1 MKTVSTKI
9 VTLIAIIAMTAFFS
23 PGLNAQDDS
32 QSLSIRENSL
42 FTDGVNLPASPQAW
56 AMNRYGNESIDLY
69 TGTVGVSLPVYTY
82 SDDDFTIPVS
92 INYSSDGY
100 RPNIQSGPLGLG
112 WNLSLG
118 GAITREVRGI
128 PDDTPATSD
137 SYHFQDKFVGYS
149 MNSSSYG
156 PSPEVYGFAYYHLE
170 YDSDSFSYNDNLVRS
185 GKLGEEYMFVKDCW
199 RKVQDG
205 SSIPTAKCYEQMP
218 DIFRFTAPGLSGR
231 FILQP
236 GGEVIFYD
244 TADSPYGYSL
254 SFEMNGGGFT
264 EFTITTP
271 DRYVYTYAQMDLCTS
286 ISQLSDTNDNITT
299 PGSWRLSR
307 IEAPNGRYVSFVYGA
322 RNIAQSSQ
330 HVRCL
335 DWANLVPRD
344 TAPDESGVDTAFTS
358 GGDGVSWSETRSDCL
373 TQVKI
378 CSADGSSV
386 CTIAMDY
393 VSGILEYGASATD
406 CKKLSSVTVRNGS
419 GRVIRHCTLSYDIV
433 RDPVV
438 SSNGVTFLKSVS
450 IDGEGTTS
458 FSYYGNGSNA
468 IDASTEFPHMT
479 TLSVDW
485 YGYYNPS
492 VTSQSFAPSMQA
504 ARNSTSDTWLLT
516 MRQPDLCSTRLG
528 MLRSIS
534 YPTGGEASY
543 EYELNT
549 YSLDLTGL
557 DNSYIG
563 TASGLRVKSVS
574 LRDRD
579 GSLLQK
585 RSFHYGD
592 SLRSSGT
599 LLRRPVIYT
608 YYRLESSGYSCIEH
622 RALSTNSD
630 LFYGVSPH
638 IEYTAV
644 TEIVTGEGG
653 ADTCEIGYSF
663 STGADGVLGN
673 SYGSASSEYDSMTPV
688 FFCRHR
694 DNELRNYYLFNT
706 IRTVQ
711 DYHGGG
717 KLLSRIE
724 YTRDDSG
731 TRRPVRSESYTYS
744 PFQNSIPV
752 DYTAKTFCLSLSTE
766 YTYRFNTPRM
776 TEYDL
781 TEYTLDGS
789 PLQSRS
795 KNYTYDGLQRPVRVS
810 TRDSEG
816 KELSTRYVWDRS
828 HPWLLLQKCS
838 YRDELMMSGMKYA
851 WCRPDASEHPDWWAP
866 RSLSRAAITLVH
878 FEDEG
883 SEPWDET
890 SDSWQEVASFREF
903 NAAGKPTV
911 VRDAMNHETHYSWDS
926 SGLNLTSMTQYP
938 DGTASPGLTTRWDW
952 IPLVGITKVTRPG
965 GKVERYG
972 YDSCGR
978 LVSVADSDGDTL
990 ARYDY
995 HIATGVNDKNWTRVR
1010 SYISPNQFADDI
1022 TFYNGLGYPEQSNSV
1037 GAGGGN
1043 YDIITPYT
1051 YDALLRPEREWL
1063 PVPCETSGGEPD
1075 VDVSD
1080 IYFGDLTHWQLS
1092 WYQDWYGPVTECDEE
1107 TVLAR
1112 PFLKTISE
1120 FCPSGRPLSHTM
1132 AGPGYGEHPTSF
1144 SYLADTIDCRAV
1156 RGVRTTDGDGRVS
1169 IEWKDCEDR
1178 IVALDRYQ
1186 YDSLSVACGDT
1197 LARTLYRYDWRGNL
1211 TQVITPEE
1219 NSYHYTY
1226 DALSRVISKTIPGR
1240 EPETYTYDAL
1250 DRMVTSQD
1258 GNQRING
1265 ISIEYTYDNIGRFT
1279 GRYAN
1284 LENEETDEN
1293 RPMASYTYSPATGL
1307 KTSERI
1313 YMLSADGWVS
1323 GADYITRSFTYDRE
1337 ERVSRVVESD
1347 SDGDYTLTTDFTY
1360 DLAGNVL
1367 TRTETC
1373 EQGNGD
1379 QVTVLTTRSY
1389 DSRSRII
1396 GEAVSVNGV
1405 QKSSVSIA
1413 YDELGRP
1420 CRTTYGSGS
1429 DAITESTTYTIQGW
1443 TESKWS
1449 DLLRQSWHYEN
1460 SSLPSWTG
1468 NITRW
1473 DWRHLAAAGESDSSG
1488 NAASYQQRS
1497 ELFSYDGLNRLSGS
1511 AMTVGTGATATSD
1524 SRWSERNIRYDL
1536 DGNILHLERYQ
1547 EAASAPQATLDFSYD
1562 GPKRNGYSYDSNG
1575 NITCDPLRCFEI
1587 RYNLLNLSADVIG
1600 HDTEDTAAEGT
1611 LLCETVYY
1619 ADGTRAGVKTPD
1631 DGYWTTRYFGSLIYE
1646 GEPGQETLEGVIT
1659 DYGFIQWNGSAAS
1672 SRMQYFLRDHLG
1684 SVRVIAENRHT
1695 VIIRTD
1701 YLPFGVRMSGD
1712 GLTGVNST
1720 ARSSFFGFSGK
1731 ENEMWGGYDTADGDI
1746 TPHWLKGE
1754 RYQHFGAR
1762 AYDPVSCIFMQVD
1775 PMAEKYYG
1783 MTPYHYCAGNP
1794 VMMVDPDGKF
1804 PETLWDFANVV
1815 LDVTSL
1821 VSNIKQGN
1829 SSAAIADAAGLVL
1842 DVAATIIPF
1851 IPGGAG
1857 TALKAARGVDK
1868 AADVVRAADKAT
1880 DASVIPPKVSASN
1893 GVLNELIEEGGKK
1906 LNSTGSY
1913 TITFESGMKYH
1924 GKGPE
1929 SRMQQSA
1936 REKSKVY
1943 SDPVVAK
1950 DWTPSPTEK
1959 DAFIDE
1965 AKRIRNDGGVKNISN
1980 YNKINSPG
1988 EKYLK

>member
-1 MKTVSTKI
+1 MQIYKT
-9 VTLIAIIAMTAFFS
+9 L
-23 PGLNAQDDS
+23 
-32 QSLSIRENSL
+32 R
-42 FTDGVNLPASPQAW
+42 
-56 AMNRYGNESIDLY
+56 
-69 TGTVGVSLPVYTY
+69 
-82 SDDDFTIPVS
+82 
-92 INYSSDGY
+92 
-100 RPNIQSGPLGLG
+100 
-112 WNLSLG
+112 
-118 GAITREVRGI
+118 
-128 PDDTPATSD
+128 
-137 SYHFQDKFVGYS
+137 
-149 MNSSSYG
+149 
-156 PSPEVYGFAYYHLE
+156 
-170 YDSDSFSYNDNLVRS
+170 
-185 GKLGEEYMFVKDCW
+185 
-199 RKVQDG
+199 
-205 SSIPTAKCYEQMP
+205 
-218 DIFRFTAPGLSGR
+218 
-231 FILQP
+231 
-236 GGEVIFYD
+236 
-244 TADSPYGYSL
+244 
-254 SFEMNGGGFT
+254 T
-264 EFTITTP
+264 E
-271 DRYVYTYAQMDLCTS
+271 LC
-286 ISQLSDTNDNITT
+286 
-299 PGSWRLSR
+299 
-307 IEAPNGRYVSFVYGA
+307 
-322 RNIAQSSQ
+322 SQ

-492 VTSQSFAPSMQA
+492 VSSQSFAPSMQA

-516 MRQPDLCSTRLG
+516 MRQPDLCGTRLG

-549 YSLDLTGL
+549 YSLDLTGV
-557 DNSYIG
+557 DKSYIG

-608 YYRLESSGYSCIEH
+608 YYRLESSGYWCIEH

-673 SYGSASSEYDSMTPV
+673 SYGSASFEYSSLMPV
-688 FFCRHR
+688 FFCHHL

-816 KELSTRYVWDRS
+816 KVLSTRYSWDRS
-828 HPWLLLQKCS
+828 HPWLLLQKYS

-1037 GAGGGN
+1037 GAGSGSC
-1043 YDIITPYT
+1043 DIITPYT
-1051 YDALLRPEREWL
+1051 YDALMRQNREWL
-1063 PVPCETSGGEPD
+1063 PFPYENEYPGTYLSLPLFDLEAWYSEWYMNDYGEIP
-1075 VDVSD
+1075 
-1080 IYFGDLTHWQLS
+1080 
-1092 WYQDWYGPVTECDEE
+1092 EDEE
-1107 TVLAR
+1107 DDYLRLYSETV
-1112 PFLKTISE
+1112 SE

-1169 IEWKDCEDR
+1169 IEWKDYEDR

-1211 TQVITPEE
+1211 TQVVTPEG
-1219 NSYHYTY
+1219 NSYHYSY

-1258 GNQRING
+1258 GNQRDNG
-1265 ISIEYTYDNIGRFT
+1265 ITIHYSYDDIGRLLSKEVVKN
-1279 GRYAN
+1279 G
-1284 LENEETDEN
+1284 ES
-1293 RPMASYTYSPATGL
+1293 RPMVTYSYDRTTGL
-1307 KTSERI
+1307 KSSEDAYLVI
-1313 YMLSADGWVS
+1313 DDGLVHEEDYLS
-1323 GADYITRSFTYDRE
+1323 RSFTYDNE
-1337 ERVSRVVESD
+1337 ERLSSMSEVEYENQYSFD
-1347 SDGDYTLTTDFTY
+1347 IEFGY
-1360 DLAGNVL
+1360 DLAGNEVSRREEID
-1367 TRTETC
+1367 TWDATTII
-1373 EQGNGD
+1373 Q
-1379 QVTVLTTRSY
+1379 TTRSY
-1389 DSRSRII
+1389 DSRSRLT
-1396 GEAVSVNGV
+1396 GETVSVNGV

-1429 DAITESTTYTIQGW
+1429 NAITESTTYTIQGW
-1443 TESKWS
+1443 TASKWS

-1473 DWRHLAAAGESDSSG
+1473 DWSHLAAAGESDSSG
-1488 NAASYQQRS
+1488 DAASYQQRS
-1497 ELFSYDGLNRLSGS
+1497 KLFGYDALNRLSGS
-1511 AMTVGTGATATSD
+1511 AMTVGTGASATSD

-1547 EAASAPQATLDFSYD
+1547 NNANTPQATLDFSYD

-1575 NITCDPLRCFEI
+1575 NITYDPLRCFEI
-1587 RYNLLNLSADVIG
+1587 RYNLLNLATEVIG
-1600 HDTEDTAAEGT
+1600 HDPEDTAAEGT

-1619 ADGTRAGVKTPD
+1619 ADGTRSGVRLPD
-1631 DGYWTTRYFGSLIYE
+1631 DGLWLTRYVSSLICDGDSEFLY
-1646 GEPGQETLEGVIT
+1646 PMGVVSDFGYI
-1659 DYGFIQWNGSAAS
+1659 DLQSGK
-1672 SRMQYFLRDHLG
+1672 MQYFLRDHLG
-1684 SVRVIAENRHT
+1684 SVRVIAEDRHT
-1695 VIIRTD
+1695 VISRTD

-1712 GLTGVNST
+1712 GLTVGNPS

-1783 MTPYHYCAGNP
+1783 MTPYGYCAGNP
-1794 VMMVDPDGKF
+1794 VGVCDPQGD
-1804 PETLWDFANVV
+1804 TIVV
-1815 LDVTSL
+1815 LFTSGL
-1821 VSNIKQGN
+1821 IGHMALLAQNEQGQYVLYSKNGNKTQGPSSELIIANGRGTDDMGEDSYASPEAFMDSSKNNDSNLPPYE
-1829 SSAAIADAAGLVL
+1829 SAL
-1842 DVAATIIPF
+1842 
-1851 IPGGAG
+1851 
-1857 TALKAARGVDK
+1857 
-1868 AADVVRAADKAT
+1868 
-1880 DASVIPPKVSASN
+1880 VIP
-1893 GVLNELIEEGGKK
+1893 
-1906 LNSTGSY
+1906 T
-1913 TITFESGMKYH
+1913 
-1924 GKGPE
+1924 
-1929 SRMQQSA
+1929 
-1936 REKSKVY
+1936 
-1943 SDPVVAK
+1943 D
-1950 DWTPSPTEK
+1950 
-1959 DAFIDE
+1959 
-1965 AKRIRNDGGVKNISN
+1965 ISN
-1980 YNKINSPG
+1980 YETSPDKHAAETMMERVSAPYNLLTDNCAQAVVSALEKAGIPTTSHRGG
-1988 EKYLK
+1988 ENTPNVVPSMIYPNLILANPRASILHKQK

>member
-1 MKTVSTKI
+1 MKIINKLI
-9 VTLIAIIAMTAFFS
+9 ANARRINLHLIAIIAMTAFFS
-23 PGLNAQDDS
+23 PGLSAQDDS
-32 QSLSIRENSL
+32 FSIRENSL

-82 SDDDFTIPVS
+82 ADDDFTIPVS

-128 PDDTPATSD
+128 PDDDSGTSVYEEKGYGCILNN
-137 SYHFQDKFVGYS
+137 SPTTGRPSLMGYAFYHELP
-149 MNSSSYG
+149 SSTVLTDDILY
-156 PSPEVYGFAYYHLE
+156 
-170 YDSDSFSYNDNLVRS
+170 S
-185 GKLGEEYMFVKDCW
+185 GKLGEEYVFARRAYVTD
-199 RKVQDG
+199 RNG
-205 SSIPTAKCYEQMP
+205 SPAISPDCYELQP
-218 DIFRFTAPGLSGR
+218 DIFHFSGPGIRGR
-231 FILQP
+231 FVLQSH
-236 GGEVIFYD
+236 GESLFYD
-244 TADSPYGYSL
+244 TLDSPYGYSV
-254 SFEMNGGGFT
+254 SFEMNGDGFT

-271 DRYVYTYAQMDLCTS
+271 DRYVYTYSQVDLCTS
-286 ISQLSDTNDNITT
+286 ISQLSDTNDNIMT
-299 PGSWRLSR
+299 PGSWRLSS
-307 IEAPNGRYVSFVYGA
+307 IEAPDGRYVSFVYGQT
-322 RNIAQSSQ
+322 NWSQ
-330 HVRCL
+330 NSQYVSIEQ
-335 DWANLVPRD
+335 NSMLVTWDAAAGDDIIEYGIP
-344 TAPDESGVDTAFTS
+344 S
-358 GGDGVSWSETRSDCL
+358 GGTGSSGSHTRSDCL
-373 TQVKI
+373 TLVRV
-378 CSADGSSV
+378 CNSDGSAV
-386 CTIAMDY
+386 CTIEMSYANG
-393 VSGILEYGASATD
+393 VLEYGADALP
-406 CKKLSSVTVRNGS
+406 CRKLSSLTVRNSS
-419 GRVIRHCTLSYDIV
+419 GRTVRHCSLSYDVV
-433 RDPVV
+433 RHPVM
-438 SSNGVTFLKSVS
+438 SNKGVTLLKSVS
-450 IDGEGTTS
+450 IDGEGTSS
-458 FSYYGNGSNA
+458 FSYYGNGADA
-468 IDASTEFPHMT
+468 IDGTTEFPSMT
-479 TLSVDW
+479 TPSVDW
-485 YGYYNPS
+485 LGFYNPS
-492 VTSQSFAPSMQA
+492 VSASGFAPGIASV
-504 ARNSTSDTWLLT
+504 RSSGVSSCLLNH
-516 MRQPDLCSTRLG
+516 RQPDLCGTRLG

-534 YPTGGEASY
+534 YPTGGSATY
-543 EYELNT
+543 EYELNS
-549 YSLDLTGL
+549 YSEDITGL
-557 DNSYIG
+557 NPSSVC
-563 TASGLRVKSVS
+563 TPASGLRVKAIT
-574 LRDRD
+574 LRERD
-579 GSLLQK
+579 GSLVQRK
-585 RSFHYGD
+585 EYRYESG
-592 SLRSSGT
+592 SGPGVSSGR
-599 LLRRPVIYT
+599 LLRRPCLYVR
-608 YYRLESSGYSCIEH
+608 YRLQTIGFKILERECV
-622 RALSTNSD
+622 STVSD
-630 LFYGVSPH
+630 LFYGASLH
-638 IEYTAV
+638 LEYPRV
-644 TEIVTGEGG
+644 LEVIHGEGPDELCTVEYRFTVSDSNG
-653 ADTCEIGYSF
+653 LRNCYGPASAGYDEEEGDGNVRDF
-663 STGADGVLGN
+663 SMEHLSSTDNIFALFN
-673 SYGSASSEYDSMTPV
+673 SMK
-688 FFCRHR
+688 
-694 DNELRNYYLFNT
+694 DNEPFL
-706 IRTVQ
+706 
-711 DYHGGG
+711 GGG
-717 KLLSRIE
+717 RLLSRRE
-724 YTRDDSG
+724 YKG
-731 TRRPVRSESYTYS
+731 AALEPNLVRETSYSYWTYHNSPISELSADLFVAGLKSSYIYRFFTYRQTHWTEREYS
-744 PFQNSIPV
+744 P
-752 DYTAKTFCLSLSTE
+752 DGTAFPERVNETQF
-766 YTYRFNTPRM
+766 
-776 TEYDL
+776 DL
-781 TEYTLDGS
+781 
-789 PLQSRS
+789 
-795 KNYTYDGLQRPVRVS
+795 LQRPVRVS

-816 KELSTRYVWDRS
+816 KELSTRYVWDSS
-828 HPWLLLQKCS
+828 HPWLLLEKCS
-838 YRDELMMSGMKYA
+838 YRDELMMSGMKYS
-851 WCRPDASEHPDWWAP
+851 WRRPDASEHPDWWAP

-1037 GAGGGN
+1037 GAAGGSC
-1043 YDIITPYT
+1043 DIITPYT

-1080 IYFGDLTHWQLS
+1080 IYFEDLTHWQLS

-1107 TVLAR
+1107 TVLVR

-1169 IEWKDCEDR
+1169 IEWKDYEDR

-1211 TQVITPEE
+1211 TQVVTPEG

-1258 GNQRING
+1258 GNQRDNG
-1265 ISIEYTYDNIGRFT
+1265 IKIHYSYDDIGRLLSKEVVKN
-1279 GRYAN
+1279 G
-1284 LENEETDEN
+1284 ES
-1293 RPMASYTYSPATGL
+1293 RPMVTYSYDRTTGL
-1307 KTSERI
+1307 KSSEDAYLVI
-1313 YMLSADGWVS
+1313 DDGLVHEEGNLS
-1323 GADYITRSFTYDRE
+1323 RFFTYDDE
-1337 ERVSRVVESD
+1337 ERLSSMREVEYENYYSFD
-1347 SDGDYTLTTDFTY
+1347 IEFGY
-1360 DLAGNVL
+1360 DLAGNEVS
-1367 TRTETC
+1367 RRE
-1373 EQGNGD
+1373 EI
-1379 QVTVLTTRSY
+1379 VTWDATTIIQTTRSY
-1389 DSRSRII
+1389 DSRSRLT

-1429 DAITESTTYTIQGW
+1429 NAITESTTYTIQGW

-1449 DLLRQSWHYEN
+1449 DLLRQNWHYEN

-1473 DWRHLAAAGESDSSG
+1473 DWRHLAAAGETDSSG

-1511 AMTVGTGATATSD
+1511 AMTIGTGATATSD

-1536 DGNILHLERYQ
+1536 EGNILHLERYQ
-1547 EAASAPQATLDFSYD
+1547 GNANTPQATLDFSYD

-1575 NITCDPLRCFEI
+1575 NITYDPLRCFEI
-1587 RYNLLNLSADVIG
+1587 RYNLLNLAAEVIG
-1600 HDTEDTAAEGT
+1600 HDPEDTAAEGT

-1619 ADGTRAGVKTPD
+1619 ADGTRSGVRLPD
-1631 DGYWTTRYFGSLIYE
+1631 DGLWLTRYVSSLICDGDSEFLY
-1646 GEPGQETLEGVIT
+1646 PMGVVSDFGYI
-1659 DYGFIQWNGSAAS
+1659 DLQSGK
-1672 SRMQYFLRDHLG
+1672 MQYFLRDHLG
-1684 SVRVIAENRHT
+1684 SVRVIAEDRHT
-1695 VIIRTD
+1695 VISRTD

-1712 GLTGVNST
+1712 GLTGANST

-1783 MTPYHYCAGNP
+1783 MTPYAYCSNNTINRI
-1794 VMMVDPDGKF
+1794 DPFGQADYFNETGEFLYRDKFDDGDIRIIKQNDYLKIQKEPDSF
-1804 PETLWDFANVV
+1804 EIHLIVYSST
-1815 LDVTSL
+1815 VTSAYKAGL
-1821 VSNIKQGN
+1821 ISDKGMVSLTEHYNKTGVPLIDSSGAFQMESNNKTDDQHFQIEINVSRCVESNIFDTYDNLDNAINAHEGYHINEMKKDPWKYDRRDKIDREYSAYKAQIE
-1829 SSAAIADAAGLVL
+1829 SSSW
-1842 DVAATIIPF
+1842 
-1851 IPGGAG
+1851 
-1857 TALKAARGVDK
+1857 R
-1868 AADVVRAADKAT
+1868 KAT
-1880 DASVIPPKVSASN
+1880 
-1893 GVLNELIEEGGKK
+1893 
-1906 LNSTGSY
+1906 
-1913 TITFESGMKYH
+1913 
-1924 GKGPE
+1924 
-1929 SRMQQSA
+1929 Q
-1936 REKSKVY
+1936 
-1943 SDPVVAK
+1943 
-1950 DWTPSPTEK
+1950 
-1959 DAFIDE
+1959 AF
-1965 AKRIRNDGGVKNISN
+1965 K
-1980 YNKINSPG
+1980 NKILDTM
-1988 EKYLK
+1988 EIYELLYLLLFE